1 MESAILIVDD
11 ESNVLSSIKRALED
25 EPYEVLTAKSGL
37 EGLEVIR
44 NRDIKVV
51 ISDEMMPGMSGS
63 EFLAAVK
70 KIFPDTIRIMLTGH
84 ASVEAAMDAVNNGE
98 IYRFFAKPWD
108 DFQLRLAI
116 RSAIEKYDLEEENR
130 KLHRT
135 VRKQGDELKM
145 LEKKYPGISDLERDE
160 EGNVVLKAFD
170 DGEKDLSE
178 IISEIVAEVES
189 KDPSC

>member
-11 ESNVLSSIKRALED
+11 ESSVLSSIKRALED

-108 DFQLRLAI
+108 DIQLRLAI

-130 KLHRT
+130 QLLRT
-135 VRKQGDELKM
+135 VRKQADELKM

>member
-37 EGLEVIR
+37 EGIEVIR

-130 KLHRT
+130 QLLRT
-135 VRKQGDELKM
+135 VRKQADELKM

>member
-130 KLHRT
+130 QLLRT
-135 VRKQGDELKM
+135 VRKQADELKM